1 MTSESGPVFYSLQRG
16 KYSILSTNLVLK
28 LLVLKLLRNLG
39 HLLCAHNQDTHLR
52 RRGWSSVCSL
62 VSLREGVSNMEERGR
77 DITWANAI

>member
-1 MTSESGPVFYSLQRG
+1 MISESGPVFYSLQRG
-16 KYSILSTNLVLK
+16 KYSILSTNLTQ
-28 LLVLKLLRNLG
+28 LVLKLLRNLG
-39 HLLCAHNQDTHLR
+39 RLLCAHNQDTHLR